1 MRKRLIEKLTKTKKG
16 SLGYTLTELL
26 VVIGIIAIVCAIAIP
41 AIMSISRS
49 LRFKQRNDYA
59 KSIFLAAQQNL
70 TEMRSDGDLVPLQE
84 KTGGIVNC
92 GFPAEFETEY
102 LYTSTGEEA
111 FEMILPAG
119 SVDASIRDDQIIIE
133 YNPITGN
140 IYSVFYCDEEDVNL
154 LSKYGEGAE
163 LRTNVDYRKDLMVG
177 YYEGS
182 GLNSSQIELE
192 KTQATVEFI
201 NGEEGIVRVLVPMPE
216 SFFGS
221 YDKFVNAMQISLVLT
236 GDQSMEEAVKAG
248 EKAETVTIL
257 MKNAGTMDRCS
268 LAADGRTVIAEYPID
283 SLKDFCSFAN
293 YASGTQPAA
302 AGMRGTGTSL
312 TTIEDENENGIDGKR
327 LFKILP
333 GENITIQADVVF
345 ASQDVLVEVES
356 GILSGVNPMFQYLQP
371 SSNGGYV
378 LAVSNG
384 RNMQN
389 LNAIAP
395 SIGKKVDQVV
405 FTADIYWNETVNYYN
420 KTYAS
425 GGTYTNS
432 DVEAPARQLPY
443 FVPIHSQSLFGTA
456 HFIYPESNSIG
467 GILGQI
473 MGDIFGASDRVPTMT
488 DELDERIG
496 TSGKKIVQEHAAIS
510 GNDLEHGDGANIYWL
525 RIDTTDYHVDKAF
538 YAGTT
543 DPDGVKRASA
553 DNDRFTGLFSYVNT
567 SIDNI
572 HIVNPIITGFYFR
585 QGHINNPATGALV
598 GATGYNAY
606 ISNCSVYLD
615 MTHKDFSYNTHYRGH
630 SHYNPNGS
638 QTWCGVSGE
647 GAVGGLVGY
656 AKSHRTTKGYLSD
669 NKNILAFNGCFA
681 AVNVSGNMRGNYNK
695 DYGYSNGVGGLVG
708 NSQLTNFYKC
718 YASGDVL
725 AKNPNVSNTAGAIIG
740 GWFNNLGEFFG
751 IELKLNYSGRYSYGA
766 GGFVGTS
773 HGTRYTN
780 CFATGDVC
788 SENYNNIKLG
798 VGGFVGVMCI
808 DETFAYGNISDNA
821 GIAAIQQHTVFTNC
835 YAVGLAQIGDDMA
848 EGFSGANARVL
859 NNIKSYIQQMASSAV
874 GDYYR
879 LLAFKCSQGRGSL
892 PTYEDFYIFKDTYYL
907 KGFYGGEGQDN
918 SDNCAMGVA
927 YSTLV
932 DLVTNHQDDFWVD
945 QTIDYYK
952 NRTLYSILGIFTRT
966 YEQEY
971 FDDEGKL
978 EALYKKA
985 LKEGFDSDFW
995 VKATAKTTISYDKNG
1010 AYPFSKLADNP
1021 YYYGDWP
1028 SEPLAIGMGYYE
1040 TYTGSNV
1047 RHFHFDRESTSQ
1059 LTNDAAAIADKDGYA
1074 ILSASNDAMTI
1085 TVNGVTTSFAQNKK
1099 DDMFD
1104 NSYHAYLLTDA
1115 QMTAAEEYVRAT
1127 SQFYVP
1133 VTVTQGGSTYTIYF
1147 NPCVARSH
1155 INDSTGFHHYLDNNN
1170 DGKCDRCYESRTHLD
1185 HQLSNHSF
1193 TGTETTCSLCHRE
1206 ASHENHQPAKAE
1218 MYIRSARQ
1226 FSQLSN
1232 LSFFLTEE
1240 YTYTQQ
1246 LHVDVSKYQWPNG
1259 TAVTALKSV
1268 GKTTEVSDDEDHV
1281 FNAIYRSGLRDEKG
1295 NTVQAKVIGF
1305 TPMEDGFFS
1314 VIGETGSLENIRFE
1328 CTDAITLNSTQN
1340 SVGVVVGENR
1350 GTLTNVDLQA
1360 DGAVSLTAA
1369 ANAGLLAGSSS
1380 GTVTDCEVT
1389 APAVTL
1395 TAPNAGG
1402 YIGSASGTVTTEGEE
1417 TVTTKAGISNGAL
1430 TLSNMLTVHNATNAG
1445 GFVGCANNLTANT
1458 VTANISGMN
1467 ISADYAGGL
1476 AGYTEASVF
1485 GAAVVKMSGIN
1496 KNIKT
1501 PAENAVAYMAGGI
1514 GGAKDVIVSNASVTL
1529 AKPKN
1534 GGAAKLEGYIA
1545 AGFLG
1550 TGTNVDATDC
1560 EITTRGNAE
1569 NGIFGTAGAAGVA
1582 GTIGSQSVFNRVNC
1596 ALNFNPIKAAGG
1608 NAAGYALDIKAEAYV
1623 VNGAVKL
1630 TDAVISGSGDAA
1642 GYAVNIA
1649 GDVDTGS
1656 VVVDVY
1662 STTNTD
1668 GETVLGGGSEIS
1680 GIRAAG
1686 FAIDI
1691 TGNAAKS
1698 HVSPA
1703 SENDEYLGNANA
1715 NLRVKTTGTAA
1726 AADDTTSEEGTEPTV
1741 TENTGKAAGFALN
1754 IGEEAA
1760 VSGCY
1765 TLCQLSGNGDL
1776 YGFAG
1781 TNNGT
1786 ITSSTANIDLN
1797 SGYAFVGDNKNV
1809 IARCYGWY
1817 ADYDKEDGKS
1827 VTVPMN
1833 GTVRGSYFV
1842 DLEPV
1847 GSGTSAVVLY
1857 DGKSAMQTMNA
1868 ARLQNGTTLDA
1879 LASGG
1884 DKWYASGYK
1893 SYPYTEE
1900 LLEIN
1905 EEGYPYPMLGDHH
1918 GDWLTVPQ
1926 YTYGVAYYE
1935 IYEGG
1940 TAKIRMIEM
1949 SNPKVTVEGK
1959 NNVPMPDGVIDLA
1972 TKQAAEFNNEGTIAA
1987 AGYAVFE
1994 VEDGSKLSSYHNGT
2008 EIAGL
2013 SYSKTI
2019 GDETIV
2025 YKFYELKDS
2034 GEVVVKKTYN
2044 NGADTILDTRFADA
2058 INLTEDV
2065 PYQVRTGAQL
2075 ANIGAVNAN
2084 FSQTHDITTENVTT
2098 ASIAQ
2103 GKIYE
2108 GNSLKLTVTA
2118 QSSPWLSDVK
2128 GTVQNLN
2135 IALTGGMNQSVFTN
2149 VSGTTSNVAVAVTGD
2164 MKAAVA
2170 GAVSGTME
2178 TVSVS
2183 ADSATIAMSSEA
2195 PYGLLANSVAGKAMV
2210 SGCSANVSAVAL
2222 SGSGSFGSLVGENA
2236 GTISGGSTSAVI
2248 TYNEATDAA
2257 AVPAKIGGLV
2267 GKMTAGEAS
2276 SASVSGSIN
2285 LNGSGKTYVIGGA
2298 IGHMTGGKAAN
2309 VTSSVTVD
2317 KKWNGANKVESDATF
2332 GSSGITSRGPV
2343 GMFVGYVGEAEL
2355 SSCSSTAENSI
2366 YQFLGEAASGTQ
2378 TVTGDNIWNS
2388 TVRSETAL
2396 TAYSDDARN
2405 EDGSLNTSNGAITA
2419 VMMQGITSCNQ
2430 ILVDLDNC
2438 TFLLGDTPRTQT
2450 YGADQHFYARTDTP
2464 QSGYTIGTPEI
2475 ISFTSVDDI
2484 TYNVNF
2490 SEDSSGVKDCTNL
2503 YYKIGDNQ
2511 YGKVKQI
2518 VLEKIITNEYLG
2530 RHKYKYKA
2538 TLTYCTDLNG
2548 NDSVITAESSEL
2560 RAIYPTKSSV
2570 TIGNGKLCSIN
2581 EVTIGSGNYLVVTGT
2596 DAVNASG
2603 ALSISGTTVFDM
2615 RKPLANY
2622 VYYYDG
2628 SNVTKGKES
2637 HEKTYSNVGELYYD
2651 DNLLLFSFEGLS
2663 LNGVTKFQLYPLA
2676 VNSNA
2681 YQLLTFSYQNN
2692 PDYTRQYITCD
2703 PWSADDAAGEE
2714 ESTESTEETTDPTG
2728 ETTVSTETTAP
2739 TETTEPAAAALND
2752 ESDETQTTQP
2762 AETTEETTT
2771 PTGETTGGETQAT
2784 TE

>member
-154 LSKYGEGAE
+154 LSKYDKGAE
-163 LRTNVDYRKDLMVG
+163 LRTNVDYREDLMVG

-312 TTIEDENENGIDGKR
+312 TTIADETMKGADGKR

-371 SSNGGYV
+371 STNGGYV

-432 DVEAPARQLPY
+432 AVEAPARQLPY
-443 FVPIHSQSLFGTA
+443 FAPIHSESLFGTA
-456 HFIYPESNSIG
+456 KFIYPTNNNEG
-467 GILGQI
+467 GLLKELINAVFALN
-473 MGDIFGASDRVPTMT
+473 DKVPTLT
-488 DELDERIG
+488 DELDEQIG
-496 TSGKKIVQEHAAIS
+496 ASGKKIVKEHASITGS
-510 GNDLEHGDGANIYWL
+510 HSEREFKGICIYYL
-525 RIDTTDYHVDKAF
+525 NIDTATGFKDQNFYKDF
-538 YAGTT
+538 YAGS
-543 DPDGVKRASA
+543 AAA

-567 SIDNI
+567 FIDNI
-572 HIVNPIITGFYFR
+572 HIVNPIVKGFYFR
-585 QGHINNPATGALV
+585 GDGNQHKNNPATGALV

-606 ISNCSVYLD
+606 ISNCSVFLD
-615 MTHKDFSYNTHYRGH
+615 MADKNFVYANYTNQKHYD
-630 SHYNPNGS
+630 PNNK
-638 QTWCGVSGE
+638 QTWYGVSGE

-656 AKSHRTTKGYLSD
+656 AKSHRTTAGELRDDKAV
-669 NKNILAFNGCFA
+669 LAFNRCFA
-681 AVNVSGNMRGNYNK
+681 AVNVSGNLRPASAYASNSSNGKN
-695 DYGYSNGVGGLVG
+695 YGYSSGIGGFIG

-725 AKNPNVSNTAGAIIG
+725 AKNANVKRSAAQNFMQLVSGA
-740 GWFNNLGEFFG
+740 FEAFG
-751 IELKLNYSGRYSYGA
+751 RGFEAPYSGRDSAGA

-773 HGTRYTN
+773 HGTRYSN
-780 CFATGDVC
+780 CFTTGDVEGIN
-788 SENYNNIKLG
+788 SSSTGLG
-798 VGGFVGVMCI
+798 VAGFVGVMCL
-808 DETFAYGNISDNA
+808 DETFAYGNNSNVTRQDVK
-821 GIAAIQQHTVFTNC
+821 QHSVFKNC
-835 YAVGLAQIGDDMA
+835 YAVGNVSNNGKSG
-848 EGFSGANARVL
+848 EGFSGATARVMSDTSFKDFI
-859 NNIKSYIQQMASSAV
+859 NAYSSNAHP
-874 GDYYR
+874 DYYQ
-879 LLAFKCSQGRGSL
+879 LLAPHYVYNNKTL
-892 PTYEDFYIFKDTYYL
+892 PDPVDDFYVFKDSYYL
-907 KGFYGGEGQDN
+907 NEESRLNENSQDIAVAELYETLADLPGMHQNPNWITYKIEDVKKIELFDLFNLNIFVQTYNSEYFKDHPELVSVYEEEYKKGFDN
-918 SDNCAMGVA
+918 DENPDNV
-927 YSTLV
+927 
-932 DLVTNHQDDFWVD
+932 NIWW
-945 QTIDYYK
+945 
-952 NRTLYSILGIFTRT
+952 
-966 YEQEY
+966 E
-971 FDDEGKL
+971 
-978 EALYKKA
+978 
-985 LKEGFDSDFW
+985 
-995 VKATAKTTISYDKNG
+995 KATSRTTYGYDKTG
-1010 AYPFSKLADNP
+1010 SYPFSKLADIP
-1021 YYYGDWP
+1021 YYGDWP
-1028 SEPLAIGMGYYE
+1028 DKVMGLGLAYYE
-1040 TYTGSNV
+1040 TYSNDPNV
-1047 RHFHFDRESTSQ
+1047 HHFYYDRESTSE
-1059 LTNDAAAIADKDGYA
+1059 LKTGEEYLVVKDGYA
-1074 ILSASNDAMTI
+1074 ILSASGNEMTI
-1085 TVNGVTTSFAQNKK
+1085 TVSNITETKQVQAQP
-1099 DDMFD
+1099 
-1104 NSYHAYLLTDA
+1104 ALGA
-1115 QMTAAEEYVRAT
+1115 QKYNAFMLSDKQMIAAEEFT
-1127 SQFYVP
+1127 KTTGQFYVP
-1133 VTVTQGGSTYTIYF
+1133 VTVTQSGKTYTMYF
-1147 NPCVARSH
+1147 NPNVAKSH
-1155 INDSTGFHHYLDNNN
+1155 VSDTVYAHPYIDGNMN
-1170 DGKCDRCYESRTHLD
+1170 GKCDTCTGSYQD
-1185 HQLSNHSF
+1185 AGHQLSNHTF
-1193 TGTETTCSLCHRE
+1193 TGEIGETCTLCSQVAE
-1206 ASHENHQPAKAE
+1206 HENHLPAKSI
-1218 MYIRSARQ
+1218 MSIRSARQ
-1226 FSQLSN
+1226 FAAMSN
-1232 LSFFLTEE
+1232 MSSYLTEE
-1240 YTYTQQ
+1240 YSYVQE
-1246 LHVDVSKYQWPNG
+1246 LNIDA
-1259 TAVTALKSV
+1259 AVYDWADESSTLVNPIGYVPA
-1268 GKTTEVSDDEDHV
+1268 EDDAAASMVE
-1281 FNAIYRSGLRDEKG
+1281 FNAIYRSGLLVD
-1295 NTVQAKVIGF
+1295 NVLVQVGVSGF
-1305 TPMEDGFFS
+1305 TPADTGFFG
-1314 VIGETGSLENIRFE
+1314 VIGETGSVENIRFE

-1389 APAVTL
+1389 APAVAL

-1458 VTANISGMN
+1458 VTANISGMT

-1649 GDVDTGS
+1649 GDVDSGS

-2332 GSSGITSRGPV
+2332 GSSGIPSRGPV
-2343 GMFVGYVGEAEL
+2343 GMFVGYVGAAEL
-2355 SSCSSTAENSI
+2355 SNCSSTAANTT
-2366 YQFLGEAASGTQ
+2366 YQFLGEAKITP
-2378 TVTGDNIWNS
+2378 VTFTEELWKTDLYHADG
-2388 TVRSETAL
+2388 VK
-2396 TAYSDDARN
+2396 AYSDKFEDGVYTAFSPNGIKMFAATGTTRVNVKLDECYFQYDTEREQVYGNAENYYDAATTDAYKYTVDENAVTVTVVSNGETFSSEDYDSTPVATGKYYLKDGKYYKASIKFEEPENRWESRKFYLVETGNESNTLTEEDATYIPDSWISGHYEAQFTLAELTVPTLSGAYFAVNEAGEALNGAGTGHKIPDARMFEQRN
-2405 EDGSLNTSNGAITA
+2405 AELYGCVWSAEGSKITNASTGASYDITA
-2419 VMMQGITSCNQ
+2419 TM
-2430 ILVDLDNC
+2430 DL
-2438 TFLLGDTPRTQT
+2438 
-2450 YGADQHFYARTDTP
+2450 
-2464 QSGYTIGTPEI
+2464 SGTPKMNY
-2475 ISFTSVDDI
+2475 SFTVNET
-2484 TYNVNF
+2484 TYN
-2490 SEDSSGVKDCTNL
+2490 
-2503 YYKIGDNQ
+2503 I
-2511 YGKVKQI
+2511 
-2518 VLEKIITNEYLG
+2518 
-2530 RHKYKYKA
+2530 A
-2538 TLTYCTDLNG
+2538 
-2548 NDSVITAESSEL
+2548 
-2560 RAIYPTKSSV
+2560 
-2570 TIGNGKLCSIN
+2570 
-2581 EVTIGSGNYLVVTGT
+2581 
-2596 DAVNASG
+2596 
-2603 ALSISGTTVFDM
+2603 
-2615 RKPLANY
+2615 
-2622 VYYYDG
+2622 
-2628 SNVTKGKES
+2628 
-2637 HEKTYSNVGELYYD
+2637 
-2651 DNLLLFSFEGLS
+2651 
-2663 LNGVTKFQLYPLA
+2663 LYPLYA
-2676 VNSNA
+2676 ETANYDLV
-2681 YQLLTFSYQNN
+2681 TFTCPDDISY
-2692 PDYTRQYITCD
+2692 YRQFVTCD

-2714 ESTESTEETTDPTG
+2714 ESTESTEETTDPTE

>member
-312 TTIEDENENGIDGKR
+312 TTIEDENANGIDGKR

-496 TSGKKIVQEHAAIS
+496 TSGKKIVQEHATIS

-740 GWFNNLGEFFG
+740 GWFNDLGKFFG

-859 NNIKSYIQQMASSAV
+859 NNIKSYILQMASSAV

-879 LLAFKCSQGRGSL
+879 LLAFKCSQGRDSL

-1085 TVNGVTTSFAQNKK
+1085 TVNGVTTSFAKNKK

-1485 GAAVVKMSGIN
+1485 GATVVKMSGIN

-1649 GDVDTGS
+1649 GDVDSGS

-2276 SASVSGSIN
+2276 GASVSGSIN

-2355 SSCSSTAENSI
+2355 SNCSSTAANTT
-2366 YQFLGEAASGTQ
+2366 YQFLGEAKITP
-2378 TVTGDNIWNS
+2378 VTFTEELWKTDLYHADG
-2388 TVRSETAL
+2388 VK
-2396 TAYSDDARN
+2396 AYSDKFEDGVYTAFSPNGIKMSAATGTTRVNVVLDECYFQYGTKREQVYGNVENYYDAATTDAYKYTVDKNAVTVTAENYDEPFSSEEYDSTPVATGKYYFDENEGKYYKASVKYEKSTSYFFWITAKFYVVETGNESNILLEQDGTSISSGWGVDHYEAKLPLVKLDMPILSGTYFAVNEVGQALDGAGTGHKIPDARMFEQRN
-2405 EDGSLNTSNGAITA
+2405 AELYGCVWSAEGSKITNASTGASYDITA
-2419 VMMQGITSCNQ
+2419 TM
-2430 ILVDLDNC
+2430 DL
-2438 TFLLGDTPRTQT
+2438 
-2450 YGADQHFYARTDTP
+2450 
-2464 QSGYTIGTPEI
+2464 SGTPKMNY
-2475 ISFTSVDDI
+2475 SFTVNET
-2484 TYNVNF
+2484 TYN
-2490 SEDSSGVKDCTNL
+2490 
-2503 YYKIGDNQ
+2503 I
-2511 YGKVKQI
+2511 
-2518 VLEKIITNEYLG
+2518 
-2530 RHKYKYKA
+2530 A
-2538 TLTYCTDLNG
+2538 
-2548 NDSVITAESSEL
+2548 
-2560 RAIYPTKSSV
+2560 
-2570 TIGNGKLCSIN
+2570 
-2581 EVTIGSGNYLVVTGT
+2581 
-2596 DAVNASG
+2596 
-2603 ALSISGTTVFDM
+2603 
-2615 RKPLANY
+2615 
-2622 VYYYDG
+2622 
-2628 SNVTKGKES
+2628 
-2637 HEKTYSNVGELYYD
+2637 
-2651 DNLLLFSFEGLS
+2651 
-2663 LNGVTKFQLYPLA
+2663 LYPLYA
-2676 VNSNA
+2676 ETANYDLV
-2681 YQLLTFSYQNN
+2681 TFTCLDDISY
-2692 PDYTRQYITCD
+2692 YRQFVTCD

-2714 ESTESTEETTDPTG
+2714 ESTESTEETTDPTE

>member
-496 TSGKKIVQEHAAIS
+496 TSGKKIVQEHATIS

-1496 KNIKT
+1496 NNIKT

-1649 GDVDTGS
+1649 GDVDSGS

-2149 VSGTTSNVAVAVTGD
+2149 VIGTTSNVAVAVTGD

-2276 SASVSGSIN
+2276 GASVSGSIN

-2332 GSSGITSRGPV
+2332 GSSGIPSRGPV

-2355 SSCSSTAENSI
+2355 SNCSSTAANTT
-2366 YQFLGEAASGTQ
+2366 YQFLGEAKITP
-2378 TVTGDNIWNS
+2378 VTFTEELWKTDLYHADG
-2388 TVRSETAL
+2388 VK
-2396 TAYSDDARN
+2396 AYSDKFEDGVYTAFSPNGIKMSAATGTTRVNVVLDECYFQYGTKREQVYGNVENYYDAATTDAYKYTVDKNAVTVTAENYDEPFSSEEYDSTPVATGKYYFDENEGKYYKASVKYEESDYYFWITAKFYVVETGNESNILLEQDGTPISSGRRVDHYEAKLPLVKLDKPILSGTYFAVNEVGQALDGAGTGHKIPDARMFEQRN
-2405 EDGSLNTSNGAITA
+2405 AELYGCVWSAEGSKITNASTGASYDITA
-2419 VMMQGITSCNQ
+2419 TM
-2430 ILVDLDNC
+2430 DL
-2438 TFLLGDTPRTQT
+2438 
-2450 YGADQHFYARTDTP
+2450 
-2464 QSGYTIGTPEI
+2464 SGTPKMNY
-2475 ISFTSVDDI
+2475 SFTVNET
-2484 TYNVNF
+2484 TYN
-2490 SEDSSGVKDCTNL
+2490 
-2503 YYKIGDNQ
+2503 I
-2511 YGKVKQI
+2511 
-2518 VLEKIITNEYLG
+2518 
-2530 RHKYKYKA
+2530 A
-2538 TLTYCTDLNG
+2538 
-2548 NDSVITAESSEL
+2548 
-2560 RAIYPTKSSV
+2560 
-2570 TIGNGKLCSIN
+2570 
-2581 EVTIGSGNYLVVTGT
+2581 
-2596 DAVNASG
+2596 
-2603 ALSISGTTVFDM
+2603 
-2615 RKPLANY
+2615 
-2622 VYYYDG
+2622 
-2628 SNVTKGKES
+2628 
-2637 HEKTYSNVGELYYD
+2637 
-2651 DNLLLFSFEGLS
+2651 
-2663 LNGVTKFQLYPLA
+2663 LYPLYA
-2676 VNSNA
+2676 ETANYDLV
-2681 YQLLTFSYQNN
+2681 TFTCLDDISY
-2692 PDYTRQYITCD
+2692 YRQFVTCD

-2714 ESTESTEETTDPTG
+2714 ESTESTEETTDPTE

>member
-154 LSKYGEGAE
+154 LRKYGEGAE
-163 LRTNVDYRKDLMVG
+163 LRTNVDYREDLMVG

-312 TTIEDENENGIDGKR
+312 TTIADETMKGADGKR

-371 SSNGGYV
+371 STNGGYV

-456 HFIYPESNSIG
+456 HFIYPKSNSIG

-725 AKNPNVSNTAGAIIG
+725 AKNPNVSNTAGAIFVD
-740 GWFNNLGEFFG
+740 WFNNLGELFG

-859 NNIKSYIQQMASSAV
+859 NNIKSYIQQMTSSAV

-952 NRTLYSILGIFTRT
+952 NRTLYSILGIFTKT

-1021 YYYGDWP
+1021 YYYYGDWP

-1085 TVNGVTTSFAQNKK
+1085 TVNGVTTSFAKNKK

-1104 NSYHAYLLTDA
+1104 NFYHAYLLTDA

-1246 LHVDVSKYQWPNG
+1246 LPVDVSKYQWPNG

-1662 STTNTD
+1662 STTNAD
-1668 GETVLGGGSEIS
+1668 GQTVLGGGSEIS

-1703 SENDEYLGNANA
+1703 SENDEYPGNANA

-1817 ADYDKEDGKS
+1817 ADYDKEDSKP
-1827 VTVPMN
+1827 VTVAMN

-1842 DLEPV
+1842 DLAPV

-1857 DGKSAMQTMNA
+1857 DGKSDMKHINA
-1868 ARLQNGTTLDA
+1868 AQLQSGATLDA

-1893 SYPYTEE
+1893 SYPYTAE

-1959 NNVPMPDGVIDLA
+1959 NNVPMPVGVIDLA
-1972 TKQAAEFNNEGTIAA
+1972 KKQAAEFDNEGTIAA

-2058 INLTEDV
+2058 INLNEDV

-2108 GNSLKLTVTA
+2108 GNSLKLAVTA
-2118 QSSPWLSDVK
+2118 QSAPWLNDVK

-2170 GAVSGTME
+2170 GAVSGTMD

-2183 ADSATIAMSSEA
+2183 AGSATIAMSSEA

-2222 SGSGSFGSLVGENA
+2222 SGSGSFGGLVGENA
-2236 GTISGGSTSAVI
+2236 GTISGGSVSAAI

-2257 AVPAKIGGLV
+2257 AVPTKIGGLV

-2276 SASVSGSIN
+2276 GASVSGSIN
-2285 LNGSGKTYVIGGA
+2285 LNGSGKSYVIGGA
-2298 IGHMTGGKAAN
+2298 IGHMAGGKAAK
-2309 VTSSVTVD
+2309 VTSSVTLD
-2317 KKWNGANKVESDATF
+2317 KKWSGANKVESDATF
-2332 GSSGITSRGPV
+2332 GSSGISSRGPV

-2355 SSCSSTAENSI
+2355 SNCSSTAANTT
-2366 YQFLGEAASGTQ
+2366 YQFLGEAKITP
-2378 TVTGDNIWNS
+2378 VTFTEELWKTDLYHADG
-2388 TVRSETAL
+2388 VK
-2396 TAYSDDARN
+2396 AYSDKFEDGVYTAFSPNGIKMSAATGTTRVNVVLDECYFQYGTKRKQVYGNVENYYDAATTDAYKYTVDENAVTVTVVSKGETFSSEDYDSTPVATGKYYLKDGKYYKASIKFEEPENWWERRKFYLVETGNESNTLTEEDATYIWISGHYEAQFTLAELTVPTLSGAYFAVNEVGQALDGAGTGHKIPDARMFEQQN
-2405 EDGSLNTSNGAITA
+2405 AELYGCVWSAEGSKITNASTGASYDITA
-2419 VMMQGITSCNQ
+2419 TM
-2430 ILVDLDNC
+2430 DL
-2438 TFLLGDTPRTQT
+2438 
-2450 YGADQHFYARTDTP
+2450 
-2464 QSGYTIGTPEI
+2464 SGTPKMNY
-2475 ISFTSVDDI
+2475 SFTVNET
-2484 TYNVNF
+2484 TYN
-2490 SEDSSGVKDCTNL
+2490 
-2503 YYKIGDNQ
+2503 I
-2511 YGKVKQI
+2511 
-2518 VLEKIITNEYLG
+2518 
-2530 RHKYKYKA
+2530 A
-2538 TLTYCTDLNG
+2538 
-2548 NDSVITAESSEL
+2548 
-2560 RAIYPTKSSV
+2560 
-2570 TIGNGKLCSIN
+2570 
-2581 EVTIGSGNYLVVTGT
+2581 
-2596 DAVNASG
+2596 
-2603 ALSISGTTVFDM
+2603 
-2615 RKPLANY
+2615 
-2622 VYYYDG
+2622 
-2628 SNVTKGKES
+2628 
-2637 HEKTYSNVGELYYD
+2637 
-2651 DNLLLFSFEGLS
+2651 
-2663 LNGVTKFQLYPLA
+2663 LYPLYA
-2676 VNSNA
+2676 ETANYDLV
-2681 YQLLTFSYQNN
+2681 TFTCLDDISY
-2692 PDYTRQYITCD
+2692 YRQFVTCD

-2714 ESTESTEETTDPTG
+2714 ESTESTEETTDPTE